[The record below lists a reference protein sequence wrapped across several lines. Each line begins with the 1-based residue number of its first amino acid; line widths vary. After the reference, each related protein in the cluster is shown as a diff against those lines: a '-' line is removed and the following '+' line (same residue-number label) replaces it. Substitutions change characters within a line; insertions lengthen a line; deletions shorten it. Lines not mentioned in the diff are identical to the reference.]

1 MANDHYINEYEQ
13 EQTMDEWYEWEVLNN
28 MAALVETKG
37 YHYVLSNIVTMVNN
51 RESNRL

>member
-1 MANDHYINEYEQ
+1 MANDHYINEDEQ
-13 EQTMDEWYEWEVLNN
+13 EQMMEEFYEWEVLNN

-37 YHYVLSNIVTMVNN
+37 YHYVLSNIVTVVNN